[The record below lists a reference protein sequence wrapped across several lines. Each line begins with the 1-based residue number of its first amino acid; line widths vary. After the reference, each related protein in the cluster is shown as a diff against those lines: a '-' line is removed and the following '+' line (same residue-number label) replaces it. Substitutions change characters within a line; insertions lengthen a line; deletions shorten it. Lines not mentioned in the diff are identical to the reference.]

1 MEYGILLIDDH
12 PIVADGMRML
22 LSRVQPA
29 CTLLSAGSRDEV
41 DQIVHS
47 KPRID
52 LIILDGF
59 LGEGDSI
66 DLILE
71 LRSKC
76 PNASVVVFSDDRNM
90 ESMSR
95 ALSLGAMGF
104 IPKNYTPDQ
113 IWQAV
118 LFVLDGGVFVPKELI
133 MTASALQSPGGAGST
148 LSSKQVEHVRKL
160 GLSNRE
166 IHVLEHLIA
175 GKPNKVIARQL
186 NIAESTVKSHVSM
199 ILRVI
204 NASNRAE
211 AVHILSNSYYRK

>member
-1 MEYGILLIDDH
+1 MGYEILLIDDH
-12 PIVADGMRML
+12 PIVAEGMRML
-22 LSRVQPA
+22 LSRVQSA
-29 CTLLSAGSRDEV
+29 STLLTAGSRDEI
-41 DQIVHS
+41 DRIVQS
-47 KPRID
+47 KPEVD
-52 LIILDGF
+52 LIILDGV
-59 LGEGDSI
+59 LGESDSV

-71 LRSKC
+71 LRSKF
-76 PNASVVVFSDDRNM
+76 PGAPVVVFSGDRNM
-90 ESMSR
+90 DSMSR

-104 IPKNYTPDQ
+104 IPKNYMPDQ
-113 IWQAV
+113 IWQAL

-133 MTASALQSPGGAGST
+133 MTASALQSSAGLGST
-148 LSSKQVEHVRKL
+148 LSSKQVDHVRKL

>member
-1 MEYGILLIDDH
+1 
-12 PIVADGMRML
+12 ML
-22 LSRVQPA
+22 LSRVEPTS
-29 CTLLSAGSRDEV
+29 TLFTAGSRDEI
-41 DQIVHS
+41 DRIVQT

-52 LIILDGF
+52 LIVLDGV
-59 LGEGDSI
+59 LGESDSV

-71 LRSKC
+71 LRSKF
-76 PNASVVVFSDDRNM
+76 PNASVVVFSADRNVD
-90 ESMSR
+90 SMSR
-95 ALSLGAMGF
+95 ALSLGATGF
-104 IPKNYTPDQ
+104 IPKSYTPDQ
-113 IWQAV
+113 IWQAL

-133 MTASALQSPGGAGST
+133 MTASALQSPAGVGST

>member
-1 MEYGILLIDDH
+1 
-12 PIVADGMRML
+12 ML
-22 LSRVQPA
+22 LSRVEPTA
-29 CTLLSAGSRDEV
+29 ALVTAGSRDEIAR
-41 DQIVHS
+41 IVQS

-52 LIILDGF
+52 LIVLDGV
-59 LGEGDSI
+59 LGESDSV

-71 LRSKC
+71 LRSKF
-76 PNASVVVFSDDRNM
+76 PNAAVVVFSGDRNM
-90 ESMSR
+90 DSMSR

-104 IPKNYTPDQ
+104 IPKSYTPDQ
-113 IWQAV
+113 IWQALV
-118 LFVLDGGVFVPKELI
+118 FVLDGGVFVPKELI
-133 MTASALQSPGGAGST
+133 MTASALQSPTEAGST
-148 LSSKQVEHVRKL
+148 LSSKQVDHVRKL

>member
-1 MEYGILLIDDH
+1 MK
-12 PIVADGMRML
+12 ML
-22 LSRVQPA
+22 LSRVEPTA
-29 CTLLSAGSRDEV
+29 ALVTAGSRDEIAR
-41 DQIVHS
+41 IVQS

-52 LIILDGF
+52 LIVLDGV
-59 LGEGDSI
+59 LGESDSV

-71 LRSKC
+71 LRSKF
-76 PNASVVVFSDDRNM
+76 PNAAVVVFSGDRNM
-90 ESMSR
+90 DSMSR

-104 IPKNYTPDQ
+104 IPKSYTPDQ
-113 IWQAV
+113 IWQALV
-118 LFVLDGGVFVPKELI
+118 FVLDGGVFVPKELI
-133 MTASALQSPGGAGST
+133 MTASALQSPTEAGST
-148 LSSKQVEHVRKL
+148 LSSKQVDHVRKL

>member
-12 PIVADGMRML
+12 PIVAEGMKLLFSRM
-22 LSRVQPA
+22 QPA
-29 CTLLSAGSRDEV
+29 TTLLSAGSREEI
-41 DQIVHS
+41 DQVV
-47 KPRID
+47 KGRQKID
-52 LIILDGF
+52 LIILDGH
-59 LGEGDSI
+59 LGEDDGM

-71 LRSKC
+71 LRSRF
-76 PNASVVVFSDDRNM
+76 PNVPVVVFSGDKNM
-90 ESMSR
+90 ESISR

-104 IPKNYTPDQ
+104 IPKNYAADQ
-113 IWQAV
+113 IWQAI

-133 MTASALQSPGGAGST
+133 MTATALQSTAGTNSA
-148 LSSKQVEHVRKL
+148 LSPKQVEHVRKL

-186 NIAESTVKSHVSM
+186 SIAESTVKSHVSM

-211 AVHILSNSYYRK
+211 AVHILSNTYYRK